1 MQKLVAFSWFFQI
14 YLANFV
20 LAGID
25 KRNPVPEIAPGDAA
39 IGWENFTTSIKHGE
53 GEGAS

>member
-39 IGWENFTTSIKHGE
+39 IGWENFTRSIKHGE